1 MIIKVDE
8 SGIRIDKYLSDKIDL
23 SRSKIQKLID
33 SGNILVNKNMVSNNY
48 KVNIDDVIEI
58 SEFEDDSLNN
68 LKPCDKEIDVIY
80 EDDDLLV
87 INKESGMVVDV
98 LRKGYMIKDKV
109 IRPAM
114 VKVSE

>member
-8 SGIRIDKYLSDKIDL
+8 NGIRIDKYLSDKIDL

-48 KVNIDDVIEI
+48 KVNIDDIIEI

-68 LKPCDKEIDVIY
+68 LKPCDK
-80 EDDDLLV
+80 
-87 INKESGMVVDV
+87 
-98 LRKGYMIKDKV
+98 
-109 IRPAM
+109 
-114 VKVSE
+114 